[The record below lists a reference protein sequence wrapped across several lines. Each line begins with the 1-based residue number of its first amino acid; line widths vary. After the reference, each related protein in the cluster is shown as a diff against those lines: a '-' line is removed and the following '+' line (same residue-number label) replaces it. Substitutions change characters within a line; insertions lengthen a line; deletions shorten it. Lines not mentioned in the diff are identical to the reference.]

1 MRKLLIMMLIA
12 GAVGAALYYV
22 YGRPATSLALTGIV
36 TTDDV
41 ELSAQ
46 VQGEIQQLLVKEGDP
61 VKRGQLLATIV
72 PRELAADQAYY
83 THSAE
88 GQAAAVDEAGSA
100 LKYQELQT
108 QEQIRQAEA
117 ALAGANAGQQ
127 ESQANLENDRLAY
140 QRTHNLFVQG
150 IDPASS
156 DDQARTTY
164 DAAKAHLDNSVKQ
177 VQGAQAA
184 LALARSN
191 AEQVK
196 VRESQLLANQHQLAA
211 AQAQREKAKV
221 RLDYTEIRSPIDG
234 FVDTRAALQG
244 EVVNIAQP
252 IVTLINPD
260 DLWVRADVP
269 ESYIDQVALGQQI
282 PVRLPSGEE
291 RTGTVFYRGAD
302 ASFATQRDVSRSK
315 RDIKT
320 FEIRLRVDNHDR
332 ALAVGMTAY
341 VTVPVGRGQST
352 GPGTGARARSRNQTA
367 AERVTPQSLSPT
379 ALSNVSHQR

>member
-1 MRKLLIMMLIA
+1 MRKLLIFVLIA

-22 YGRPATSLALTGIV
+22 YGRPITSLALTGIV

-61 VKRGQLLATIV
+61 VKRGQLIATIV

-108 QEQIRQAEA
+108 EEQIRQAEA
-117 ALAGANAGQQ
+117 ALAAAHAGQQ
-127 ESQANLENDRLAY
+127 ESEANLENDRLAY
-140 QRTHNLFVQG
+140 HRTHNLFQQG

-177 VQGAQAA
+177 VQEAQAA

-191 AEQVK
+191 AQQVK

-269 ESYIDQVALGQQI
+269 ESYIDQVVLGQQI

-291 RTGTVFYRGAD
+291 RTGTVYYRGAD

-341 VTVPVGRGQST
+341 VTVPIRGQ
-352 GPGTGARARSRNQTA
+352 GKGR
-367 AERVTPQSLSPT
+367 
-379 ALSNVSHQR
+379 

>member
-1 MRKLLIMMLIA
+1 MRKLLILVLIA
-12 GAVGAALYYV
+12 GAVGAALYYA
-22 YGRPATSLALTGIV
+22 YGRPVTSLALTGIV
-36 TTDDV
+36 TTNDV
-41 ELSAQ
+41 ELSSQ

-61 VKRGQLLATIV
+61 VRRGQLLATIA

-83 THSAE
+83 THSVE
-88 GQAAAVDEAGSA
+88 GQAAAVQEADSA
-100 LKYQELQT
+100 LTYQELQT
-108 QEQIRQAEA
+108 RDQIRQAEA
-117 ALAGANAGQQ
+117 ALAAAQAGQR
-127 ESQANLENDRLAY
+127 EAEANLENDRLNY
-140 QRTHNLFVQG
+140 KRVHDLFQQG
-150 IDPASS
+150 VDTASA
-156 DDQARTTY
+156 DDQARTTF
-164 DAAKAHLDNSVKQ
+164 DAAKAHLDNAVKL
-177 VQGAQAA
+177 VQQAQAS

-191 AEQVK
+191 DEQVK
-196 VRESQLLANQHQLAA
+196 VRQDQLVADRQQLAA
-211 AQAQREKAKV
+211 ARAQNRKAKV

-269 ESYIDQVALGQQI
+269 ESYIDQVVLGQQL

-291 RTGTVFYRGAD
+291 RAGTVFYRGAD

-341 VTVPVGRGQST
+341 VTIPVGKKS
-352 GPGTGARARSRNQTA
+352 
-367 AERVTPQSLSPT
+367 
-379 ALSNVSHQR
+379 

>member
-1 MRKLLIMMLIA
+1 MRKLLIFVLIA
-12 GAVGAALYYV
+12 AAVGAALYYV

-36 TTDDV
+36 TTNDV
-41 ELSAQ
+41 ELSSQ

-61 VKRGQLLATIV
+61 VKRGQLVATIV

-83 THSAE
+83 AHSAE
-88 GQAAAVDEAGSA
+88 GQAAAVDEASSA

-108 QEQIRQAEA
+108 RDQIRQAEA
-117 ALAGANAGQQ
+117 ALAAAQAAQQ
-127 ESQANLENDRLAY
+127 EADANLENARLNYDRV
-140 QRTHNLFVQG
+140 HKLFQQG
-150 IDPASS
+150 INAASE
-156 DDQARTTY
+156 DDQARTNY
-164 DAAKAHLDNSVKQ
+164 DAAKARQDNTVKQ
-177 VQGAQAA
+177 VQEAQAN

-191 AEQVK
+191 AEQVR
-196 VRESQLLANQHQLAA
+196 VRESQLAANQHQLAA
-211 AQAQREKAKV
+211 AQAQKEKAKV

-269 ESYIDQVALGQQI
+269 ESYIDQVRLGQQLT
-282 PVRLPSGEE
+282 VRLPSGEE
-291 RTGTVFYRGAD
+291 RQGTVFYRGAD

-320 FEIRLRVDNHDR
+320 FEIRLRVDNRDR

-341 VTVPVGRGQST
+341 VTVPVRGQGS
-352 GPGTGARARSRNQTA
+352 G
-367 AERVTPQSLSPT
+367 
-379 ALSNVSHQR
+379 VSGQGNKSEE

>member
-1 MRKLLIMMLIA
+1 MRKLLIFVLIA
-12 GAVGAALYYV
+12 AAAAAAIYYV
-22 YGRPATSLALTGIV
+22 YGRPTTSLALTGIV
-36 TTDDV
+36 TTNDV
-41 ELSAQ
+41 ELSPQ

-88 GQAAAVDEAGSA
+88 GQAAAVQEAGSA
-100 LKYQELQT
+100 LTYQELQT
-108 QEQIRQAEA
+108 QDQIRQAEA
-117 ALAGANAGQQ
+117 ALAAAQAAQQ
-127 ESQANLENDRLAY
+127 EAEANLENDRLSY
-140 QRTHNLFVQG
+140 QRVHNLFQQG
-150 IDPASS
+150 IDPASA
-156 DDQARTTY
+156 DDQARTTF
-164 DAAKAHLDNSVKQ
+164 DAAKAHLDNAVKQ
-177 VQGAQAA
+177 VQEAQAA

-196 VRESQLLANQHQLAA
+196 VRQDQLAANRHQLAA
-211 AQAQREKAKV
+211 AQAQRDKAKV

-252 IVTLINPD
+252 ILTLINPD

-269 ESYIDQVALGQQI
+269 ESYIDQVRIGQQI

-291 RTGTVFYRGAD
+291 RTGTVFFRGAD

-320 FEIRLRVDNHDR
+320 FEIRLRVDNRDR
-332 ALAVGMTAY
+332 ALALGMTAY
-341 VTVPVGRGQST
+341 VTVPVGGGQESGIRGR
-352 GPGTGARARSRNQTA
+352 GTR
-367 AERVTPQSLSPT
+367 
-379 ALSNVSHQR
+379 

>member
-1 MRKLLIMMLIA
+1 MRKLLILVLIA
-12 GAVGAALYYV
+12 GAVGAALYYA
-22 YGRPATSLALTGIV
+22 YGRPLTSLALTGIV
-36 TTDDV
+36 TTNDV
-41 ELSAQ
+41 ELSSQ

-61 VKRGQLLATIV
+61 VRRGQLLATIA

-83 THSAE
+83 THSVE
-88 GQAAAVDEAGSA
+88 GQAAAVQEADSA
-100 LKYQELQT
+100 LTYQELQT
-108 QEQIRQAEA
+108 RDQIRQAEA
-117 ALAGANAGQQ
+117 ALAAAQAGQR
-127 ESQANLENDRLAY
+127 EAEANLENDRLNY
-140 QRTHNLFVQG
+140 KRVHDLFQQG
-150 IDPASS
+150 VDTASA
-156 DDQARTTY
+156 DDQARTTF
-164 DAAKAHLDNSVKQ
+164 DAAKAHLDNAVKL
-177 VQGAQAA
+177 VQQAQAS

-191 AEQVK
+191 DEQVK
-196 VRESQLLANQHQLAA
+196 VRQDQLVADRQQLAA
-211 AQAQREKAKV
+211 ARAQNRKAKV

-269 ESYIDQVALGQQI
+269 ESYIDQVVLGQQL

-291 RTGTVFYRGAD
+291 RAGTVFYRGAD

-320 FEIRLRVDNHDR
+320 FEIRLRVDNRDR

-341 VTVPVGRGQST
+341 VTIPVRKK
-352 GPGTGARARSRNQTA
+352 
-367 AERVTPQSLSPT
+367 
-379 ALSNVSHQR
+379 